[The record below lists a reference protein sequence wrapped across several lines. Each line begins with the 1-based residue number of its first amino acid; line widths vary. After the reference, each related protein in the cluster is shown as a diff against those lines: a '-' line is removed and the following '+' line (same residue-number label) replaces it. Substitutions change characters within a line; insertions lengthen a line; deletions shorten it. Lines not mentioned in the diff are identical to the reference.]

1 VSQFYRAADL
11 EPDMIK
17 ARFQIGQLYVY
28 VNDLPRAKEQLA
40 KMQRQD
46 LRAIETRT
54 LAVEVNLAE
63 GNLDAGL
70 QEIRAA
76 IKENPAID
84 ELYVILG
91 NIYSRKGDF
100 KGAESAYR
108 KILDLEPKAHK
119 ARAALAR

>member
-1 VSQFYRAADL
+1 MPTRVQPETHYELGLALLRVGDGRAAVSQFYRAADL
-11 EPDMIK
+11 EPDMVK

-40 KMQRQD
+40 EMQNQD

-63 GNLDAGL
+63 GNLAAGL
-70 QEIRAA
+70 EEIRAA

-84 ELYVILG
+84 EFYCD
-91 NIYSRKGDF
+91 SRQHLF
-100 KGAESAYR
+100 
-108 KILDLEPKAHK
+108 P
-119 ARAALAR
+119 